1 MCGSSRKGSRE
12 LAHVVMAACSAGAD
26 DRRDLAGAVGA
37 FPDCNLLRGRLKSVA
52 GASSQEPWMLVE
64 EGA

>member
-1 MCGSSRKGSRE
+1 M
-12 LAHVVMAACSAGAD
+12 VMAACSAGAD